1 MATRM
6 SAAHAMLPG
15 MDDLSTLVSTLT
27 AVVATVVSLFL
38 LRQGQADRRE
48 LRRDQERAQ
57 ARQVSSWADWHSD
70 ECMTFAKPRLPA
82 VFVANSSDSAVYDVF
97 FDFRTPDT
105 GALRR
110 ASLGPV
116 APGEQKFRE
125 IDYDGPLSLGWEPA
139 ALHARVYFRD
149 SAGVRWLRDSQGRL
163 RADHGAEA
171 DEFYELGGQLI
182 RD

>member
-1 MATRM
+1 M
-6 SAAHAMLPG
+6 
-15 MDDLSTLVSTLT
+15 
-27 AVVATVVSLFL
+27 
-38 LRQGQADRRE
+38 
-48 LRRDQERAQ
+48 
-57 ARQVSSWADWHSD
+57 SSWADWYSD
-70 ECMTFAKPRLPA
+70 QDMTFAKPRLPA
-82 VFVANSSDSAVYDVF
+82 VFVANASESAVYDVF

-110 ASLGPV
+110 ASHGPL
-116 APGEQKFRE
+116 APGQQKLRE

-163 RADHGAEA
+163 LEDPGAEA
-171 DEFYELGGQLI
+171 DEFFELGGQLI